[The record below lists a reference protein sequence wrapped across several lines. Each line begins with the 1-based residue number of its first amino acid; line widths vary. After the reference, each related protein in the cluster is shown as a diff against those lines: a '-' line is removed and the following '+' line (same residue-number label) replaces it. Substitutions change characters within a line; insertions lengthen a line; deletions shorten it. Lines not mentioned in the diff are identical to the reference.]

1 MRIKRTTND
10 TQTCLSKKHLFKIID
25 ESTDEEKKDAEDDS
39 VVFDNSFDSKSIKAV
54 QEDDKLIDHSNDH
67 VYHMDDFSDDYHL
80 LDQQHTFMSK
90 DKKFALIDEESD
102 ADIDNNKNTTDD
114 GVWDN
119 KYIDDAA
126 EETLQG
132 TDMSDKDDK
141 DSFIDDES
149 LGYYTTDDE
158 DNDDDF

>member
-1 MRIKRTTND
+1 MKNRMQILITT
-10 TQTCLSKKHLFKIID
+10 K
-25 ESTDEEKKDAEDDS
+25 
-39 VVFDNSFDSKSIKAV
+39 
-54 QEDDKLIDHSNDH
+54 
-67 VYHMDDFSDDYHL
+67 
-80 LDQQHTFMSK
+80 
-90 DKKFALIDEESD
+90 
-102 ADIDNNKNTTDD
+102 TDD